1 MDSGHAWTL
10 SRTSSSSRTS
20 TRAVRSRGRCGS
32 RKPRHP
38 AWTRRAEGESMQKI
52 SIFEDQSG
60 PKKILALGA
69 HADDIEIGCGGTI
82 LRLLEENP
90 ATEVYWVVLGAT
102 GERKTEAVESANR
115 FLVNALRREIVIKE
129 FRDGYFPYVG
139 TEIKDFFEELKRK
152 YVPDLVLTHYR
163 KDLHQD
169 HRLVSELTW
178 NTFRNHL
185 ILEYEIVKYDGDLGT
200 PNFFVHLPESVAR
213 KKIQT
218 IVECFKS
225 QKDKNWF
232 TEDVFSAILRLRG
245 VECNAPGRYA
255 EAYYCRKVVY

>member
-1 MDSGHAWTL
+1 
-10 SRTSSSSRTS
+10 
-20 TRAVRSRGRCGS
+20 
-32 RKPRHP
+32 
-38 AWTRRAEGESMQKI
+38 MQNV
-52 SIFEDQSG
+52 SILKDGNG

-90 ATEVYWVVLGAT
+90 AATEIYWIVFGAK

-115 FLVNALRREIVIKE
+115 FLADARRKEIVVKD
-129 FRDGYFPYVG
+129 FRDGYFPYIG
-139 TEIKDFFEELKRK
+139 AEIKDFFEELKRRFL
-152 YVPDLVLTHYR
+152 PDLILTHYR

-200 PNFFVHLPESVAR
+200 PNLFVHLTGSVAR

-218 IVECFKS
+218 IVDCFKS
-225 QKDKNWF
+225 QKDKSWF
-232 TEDVFSAILRLRG
+232 TEDAFSSILRLRG
-245 VECNAPGRYA
+245 VESNAPDKYA
-255 EAYYCRKVVY
+255 EGYYARKIVY